1 MRSEGGGT
9 ITIAMPRPHPAQRQI
24 FSSSARFQVVFAGR
38 RWGKTELGVD
48 RIIRGIC
55 QTPGLYWWVGLSWRS
70 ASMKRAW
77 RLLGRRLRPA
87 GAQIREA
94 DKEIRVPNGSEIWL
108 RTAERPD
115 SLSGEGVRGVVLD
128 EFSMMPERVWS
139 EFVRPTL
146 ADYRGWAMFI
156 GVPKGRNWAFGLY
169 QRGIDDKLPAWAS
182 WRLPTSDNPFIPA
195 PEIEDARRTL
205 PDRIFRQEFL
215 AEFMDDAG
223 EVFRAV
229 NDAATAVWQEG
240 AVDGHSYV
248 MGVDW
253 GKLRDFTVL
262 SVIDATQR
270 ACVYQDRFNEIDYTL
285 QLKRLRAVY
294 DRFRPD
300 LIVAE
305 RNSMG
310 EPLIEQ
316 LIGDEL
322 PVQPF
327 TTTAGSKKNAVEA
340 LALAF
345 QRGELKIIPDPVLI
359 GELQAY
365 GMTRLPGGML
375 RYSAPEG
382 MHDDCVTALMLAW
395 SGAKAEDSMRIEL
408 L

>member
-1 MRSEGGGT
+1 MRSETGDT
-9 ITIAMPRPHPAQRQI
+9 ITIPMPRPHPAQRQI
-24 FSSSARFQVVFAGR
+24 FNSSVRFQVIFAGR

-48 RIIRGIC
+48 RIIRGVC
-55 QTPGLYWWVGLSWRS
+55 RVPGLYWWVGLSWRS

-77 RLLGRRLRPA
+77 RLLGQRLRPA

-94 DKEIRVPNGSEIWL
+94 DKEIRIPNGSEIWL

-128 EFSMMPERVWS
+128 EFSLMSERIWA

-156 GVPKGRNWAFGLY
+156 GVPKGRNWTFALY
-169 QRGIDDKLPAWAS
+169 QRGMDDKQCNWAS
-182 WRLPTSDNPFIPA
+182 WRLPTSDNPFIP
-195 PEIEDARRTL
+195 PDEIEAAKRDS
-205 PDRIFRQEFL
+205 PERIFNQEWL
-215 AEFMDDAG
+215 AEFVSDAG
-223 EVFRAV
+223 DVFRGV
-229 NDAATAVWQEG
+229 NQAATATWQE
-240 AVDGHSYV
+240 AATDGHSYV

-253 GKLRDFTVL
+253 GKYDDFTVL

-270 ACVYQDRFNEIDYTL
+270 ACVFQDRFNQIDYTL
-285 QLKRLRAVY
+285 QLKRLKAVY
-294 DRFRPD
+294 ERFRPD
-300 LIVAE
+300 VVIPE

-316 LIGDEL
+316 LIADDL
-322 PVQPF
+322 PIQPF

-345 QRGELKIIPDPVLI
+345 ERGDLKIIPDPMLL

-365 GMTRLPGGML
+365 EMQRLPSGML
-375 RYSAPEG
+375 RYTAPGG

-395 SGAKAEDSMRIEL
+395 SGAKAEESMRIEL

>member
-1 MRSEGGGT
+1 MSETGAI
-9 ITIAMPRPHPAQRQI
+9 ITIPMPRPHPAQRRV
-24 FSSSARFQVVFAGR
+24 FDSDARFQIVLAGR

-48 RIIRGIC
+48 RIIRGVC
-55 QTPGLYWWVGLSWRS
+55 RMPGIYWWVGLSWRS

-94 DKEIRVPNGSEIWL
+94 DKEIRIPNGSEIWL

-115 SLSGEGVRGVVLD
+115 SLSGEGLRGVVLD
-128 EFSMMPERVWS
+128 EFTLMSERVWT
-139 EFVRPTL
+139 EFLRPTL

-156 GVPKGRNWAFGLY
+156 GVPKGRNWTFGLY
-169 QRGIDDKLPAWAS
+169 QRGMDDKQVTWAS

-195 PEIEDARRTL
+195 SEIEDARRTL
-205 PDRIFRQEFL
+205 PDRIFRQEFM
-215 AEFMDDAG
+215 AEFLDDAG
-223 EVFRAV
+223 GVFRGV
-229 NDAATAVWQEG
+229 TEAATATWQE
-240 AVDGHSYV
+240 AASERHSYV

-253 GKLRDFTVL
+253 GKLNDFTVI
-262 SVIDATQR
+262 SVIDATR
-270 ACVYQDRFNEIDYTL
+270 GACVFQDRFNQIDYTL

-294 DRFRPD
+294 DRFKPD
-300 LIVAE
+300 LIIPE

-316 LIGDEL
+316 LIADEL

-327 TTTAGSKKNAVEA
+327 TTTAASKKIAVEA

-345 QRGELKIIPDPVLI
+345 EQGELKIVPDPVLI

-365 GMTRLPGGML
+365 EMKRLPSGML

-395 SGAKAEDSMRIEL
+395 SGARAGENMRIEL